1 MFLVCLSAERRIGY
15 TVCAFDLGV
24 EVVGRDGVL
33 NKLSAPGSCG
43 TILGDG
49 ESAISIVSGRDKS
62 SASTEAVE
70 VLVGDLN
77 G

>member
-1 MFLVCLSAERRIGY
+1 M
-15 TVCAFDLGV
+15 
-24 EVVGRDGVL
+24 VGRDGVL